1 MKANDK
7 KYFIVS
13 LFIVLLSLGVGYAI
27 FSDTL
32 NIAGTATVTGN
43 FDVEFTTATV
53 VENEHSESATAVIS
67 ADKNTLTID
76 APDLKQPGAQ
86 VTVSVVVTNVGNI
99 NAELLS
105 VNLTGDDDADITVT
119 YPTFP
124 VGTVVEPGMTYPF
137 DVVIEWDINST
148 ASEKT
153 LNFTADLNY
162 QQEV

>member
-27 FSDTL
+27 FSETL

-43 FDVEFTTATV
+43 FDVEFAAATV
-53 VENEHSESATAVIS
+53 SENEHSNDATAVIS
-67 ADKNTLTID
+67 VDKNTLTIN
-76 APDLKQPGAQ
+76 APDLRQPGAE
-86 VTVSVVVTNVGNI
+86 VTVNATVENVGNI
-99 NAELLS
+99 GAELLS
-105 VNLTGDDDADITVT
+105 VNLTGDDDEDIIVT

-124 VGTVVEPGMTYPF
+124 VGTVLAPGDTYNF
-137 DVVIEWDINST
+137 DIVIVWDMSSQ

-153 LNFTADLNY
+153 LNFTAELNY

>member
-27 FSDTL
+27 FSETL
-32 NIAGTATVTGN
+32 NITGTATVTGN
-43 FDVEFTTATV
+43 FDVEFTSATV

-67 ADKNTLTID
+67 GDKNTLTID
-76 APDLKQPGAQ
+76 APDLKQPGAE

-105 VNLTGDDDADITVT
+105 VNLVGDDDPDIVVT

-124 VGTVVEPGMTYPF
+124 VGTVLMPGLTHEF
-137 DVVIEWDINST
+137 DIVIEWATDSQE
-148 ASEKT
+148 SEKT
-153 LNFTADLNY
+153 LNFSAELNY

>member
-43 FDVEFTTATV
+43 FDVEFASATV
-53 VENEHSESATAVIS
+53 VENEHSNDATAVIS
-67 ADKNTLTID
+67 ADKKTLTID
-76 APDLKQPGAQ
+76 APDLRQPGAE
-86 VTVSVVVTNVGNI
+86 VTVSVVVENVGNI

-105 VNLTGDDDADITVT
+105 VNLTGDDDPDIVVT
-119 YPTFP
+119 YPEFP
-124 VGTVVEPGMTYPF
+124 VGTVLEPSLTHEF
-137 DVVIEWDINST
+137 DIVIEWST
-148 ASEKT
+148 ESQESEKT
-153 LNFTADLNY
+153 LNFSAELNY